1 MKHAIITLTI
11 FTMLATSC
19 VMKRE
24 ATVDKLI
31 IAGIENNLTYD
42 SLKKPQ
48 LILHNYL
55 EYNSSNE
62 LKYALGDSKYIY
74 QKKAPSY
81 SLDKFYH
88 LESSDLIKQLIEKT
102 LVNKTFD
109 SIYINKGEGV
119 FYVLIYQI
127 SDTIRHIIY
136 KPRYLPKSLYSLDST
151 LRSLTDSSKLV
162 KTKPFSV
169 DRLLPEFEKYLFR
182 IHPPPPPMVIDSI

>member
-1 MKHAIITLTI
+1 
-11 FTMLATSC
+11 MLATSC